1 MERKIKEPNTMCL
14 PSKATPRQEWDS
26 LEHQIEGQS
35 YFKCVLSKLV
45 ENICGEL
52 SKFTPVNHF
61 IKEEDKQ

>member
-1 MERKIKEPNTMCL
+1 MCL
-14 PSKATPRQEWDS
+14 PSKATPPQEWDS
-26 LEHQIEGQS
+26 LEHQIKGQS

-52 SKFTPVNHF
+52 SKFAPVNHF